1 MAKKSGLKYDLIQAT
16 VKALKDIGVEDEVD
30 ISQNSYIERLAH
42 YQTEAITKFIT
53 NANFSITEMKAPVI
67 LETLKTPDQPVDI
80 GLETL
85 LADKAPILKTLRQIG
100 RVVPGAG
107 QLFDGLVDELE
118 ASLRTAV
125 QTVRKAGANFSGFD
139 ISKDGTSQ
147 KGGGL
152 ISQGYVYIGEDP
164 TSNKSFDVS
173 DEDGQRINTVVK
185 FFEEDIESIK

>member
-107 QLFDGLVDELE
+107 QLIDGLVDELE

-125 QTVRKAGANFSGFD
+125 QTVRKAGANLSGFD

-185 FFEEDIESIK
+185 IFEEDIESIK

>member
-107 QLFDGLVDELE
+107 QLIDGLVDELE

-185 FFEEDIESIK
+185 IFEEDIESIK

>member
-1 MAKKSGLKYDLIQAT
+1 M
-16 VKALKDIGVEDEVD
+16 
-30 ISQNSYIERLAH
+30 
-42 YQTEAITKFIT
+42 
-53 NANFSITEMKAPVI
+53 
-67 LETLKTPDQPVDI
+67 
-80 GLETL
+80 
-85 LADKAPILKTLRQIG
+85 
-100 RVVPGAG
+100 VPGAG
-107 QLFDGLVDELE
+107 QLIDGLVDELE

-185 FFEEDIESIK
+185 IFEEDIESIK